1 MSLIAQILER
11 ASPERRARR
20 QALIEATSQA
30 FDDCSSLPQFLH
42 ATLDGRPGL
51 LNVLSGCFLL
61 QPAPDAQGLSMAW
74 HRCAADDP
82 ARLLNIDALPQ
93 IGQFVAAMQAQAHQ
107 LGAYLPEPQ
116 QPAVHS

>member
-1 MSLIAQILER
+1 MSLIDRLLER
-11 ASPERRARR
+11 ASPERKARR
-20 QALIEATSQA
+20 QALMEATAQA

-51 LNVLSGCFLL
+51 LNVLNGCFLA
-61 QPAPDAQGLSMAW
+61 QPAPEAQGLSMAW
-74 HRCAADDP
+74 HRCAADAP
-82 ARLLNIDALPQ
+82 GRLLNIEALPQ

-116 QPAVHS
+116 QEAVHS